1 VPKNDLAKSQYYA
14 VEIGDAVVSFTSP
27 EDEAIKIANHFRAW
41 YNRNHNSHEAF
52 ELRKVTGG
60 EVRRLER
67 NATHYVLAE
76 TLGLKR
82 FK

>member
-1 VPKNDLAKSQYYA
+1 VPKNNLAKSRYYA
-14 VEIGDAVVSFTSP
+14 VEIGDAVVSFAAP
-27 EDEAIKIANHFRAW
+27 EDEAIKIANHFQAW
-41 YNRNHNSHEAF
+41 YNRKHNSRDAF

-60 EVRRLER
+60 EVRRLEK

-82 FK
+82 

>member
-1 VPKNDLAKSQYYA
+1 MPKNDPAKGRYYA
-14 VEIGDAVVSFTSP
+14 VEIGDTVVSFTGP
-27 EDEAIKIANHFRAW
+27 EDEAIKIANHFQAW
-41 YNRNHNSHEAF
+41 YNRKHNSHEAF

-60 EVRRLER
+60 EVRRLEK

-82 FK
+82 

>member
-1 VPKNDLAKSQYYA
+1 VPKNDLAKSQYFA

-41 YNRNHNSHEAF
+41 YNRNHNTHEAF

-67 NATHYVLAE
+67 KATHYVLAE

-82 FK
+82 

>member
-1 VPKNDLAKSQYYA
+1 MPKNNLAKSRYYA
-14 VEIGDAVVSFTSP
+14 VEIGDAVVSFTAP
-27 EDEAIKIANHFRAW
+27 EDEAI
-41 YNRNHNSHEAF
+41 AF

-60 EVRRLER
+60 EVRRLEK

-82 FK
+82 

>member
-1 VPKNDLAKSQYYA
+1 MPKNDPAKGRYYA
-14 VEIGDAVVSFTSP
+14 VEIGDTVVSFTGP
-27 EDEAIKIANHFRAW
+27 EDEATKIASHVQAW
-41 YNRNHNSHEAF
+41 YNRKHNSHEAF

-60 EVRRLER
+60 EVRRLEK

-82 FK
+82 